1 MSNPQNLS
9 DLLQARLK
17 LSLFNWAKRT
27 LLWTAALGL
36 LTTQVPPVRFLLIGW
51 ILFSAISLVG
61 LLLGLK
67 IAGKLKTKITFNF
80 PQSSDEPRNVSNG
93 RGEIREEETDLPP
106 VQGRRTAVNDEIID
120 IEAEVLPPEHK

>member
-93 RGEIREEETDLPP
+93 RGELREEETDLPP

>member
-106 VQGRRTAVNDEIID
+106 VQGRRTAVNDKIID